1 MSFLYPH
8 VLWALLVPLLLAA
21 AALLRRRRA
30 GTAWRKLISPAH
42 EAELVTR
49 RAPWHRALGAAFAL
63 AALVAVIVAAARP
76 ICGYRE
82 AGFTTGSRNLLLA
95 LDISRSMETQ
105 DVKPSRLEEA
115 RAAAY
120 ELIEALP
127 EDKIGL
133 IVFSGE
139 ADLVVPLTYDH
150 TALLDALEQVDRSW
164 AGTGGTNFNKVLRK
178 AMQDF
183 SRSAPEGTNA
193 LVLLSDGEDTTDGEA
208 SVAQEAK
215 AKNLLVLAV
224 GIGTEAGGPIPD
236 PEGDN
241 GLWQDADGKHVI
253 SKLDADSLRAFAK
266 ETNGDFV
273 VMNSQTDLAAF
284 ARRAVRRINRHEE
297 EVSVNKVPNDRYA
310 WPAGAALLLLLAS
323 ILCATDWRLP
333 RRATLLTSAALLG
346 LNAAQAAPS
355 ATALEQY
362 RMGLETMGREKE
374 AAKGFFSE
382 ALLDEDRDLQAA
394 ALYEIGNTNT
404 QATFNEL
411 RALYAQPEPA
421 DDDPDTPA
429 AAPHQGP
436 SKKALQGIVDAL
448 KKDITSYDAA
458 LKLRPALRQ
467 ASANKAKV
475 EELIRVLEEEIKRE
489 DPPSEDQQD
498 QQNQDEQNQNNSD
511 TQNDSDQRDN
521 SDTQDNSDKQ
531 NDSDKQDN
539 SDKQNDSDKQDNSDK
554 QNDSD
559 KQDNSD
565 KQNDSDKQDNSDKQN
580 DSDKQENSGQQKQ
593 DDSEQQ
599 EQPQQ
604 NQAPQEQQP
613 QGPTEKEKA
622 EQRAAS
628 ILKMHLD
635 EEQGSPIPHAELPAR
650 PPKKDY

>member
-8 VLWALLVPLLLAA
+8 VLWALMVPLLLAA

-49 RAPWHRALGAAFAL
+49 RAPWHRALGAAFGLAAL
-63 AALVAVIVAAARP
+63 AALIIAAARP
-76 ICGYRE
+76 ISGYRE
-82 AGFTTGSRNLLLA
+82 AGFTAGSRNLLLA

-150 TALLDALEQVDRSW
+150 TALRDALEQVDRSW

-208 SVAQEAK
+208 SAAKEAK
-215 AKNLLVLAV
+215 EKNLLVIAV

-266 ETNGDFV
+266 ETEGDFV
-273 VMNSQTDLAAF
+273 HMNSQTDLAAF

-297 EVSVNKVPNDRYA
+297 EVSVTKVPNDRFE

-333 RRATLLTSAALLG
+333 RRAALLTAAVLLTAG
-346 LNAAQAAPS
+346 SAQAAPS
-355 ATALEQY
+355 AEALEHY
-362 RMGLETMGREKE
+362 RMGLESMGREKE

-382 ALLDEDRDLQAA
+382 ALLDSDRDLQAA

-404 QATFNEL
+404 QATFEEL
-411 RALYAQPEPA
+411 RALYAQPEAA
-421 DDDPDTPA
+421 DDDPDTPS
-429 AAPHQGP
+429 APAKGP
-436 SKKALQGIVDAL
+436 TKKALQGIVDSL
-448 KKDITSYDAA
+448 KEDIKSYDAA
-458 LKLRPALRQ
+458 LKLRPALQQ

-489 DPPSEDQQD
+489 EPPSDNQ
-498 QQNQDEQNQNNSD
+498 QDEQNQQD
-511 TQNDSDQRDN
+511 DSDN
-521 SDTQDNSDKQ
+521 SDNQENQDNQNQSDKQEGGDDQKNDERQ
-531 NDSDKQDN
+531 NDSDKQN
-539 SDKQNDSDKQDNSDK
+539 QGEQPNESDKQNPDDKQGDGDNQDK
-554 QNDSD
+554 GEQPNDSD
-559 KQDNSD
+559 RQD
-565 KQNDSDKQDNSDKQN
+565 KG
-580 DSDKQENSGQQKQ
+580 EPQQ
-593 DDSEQQ
+593 
-599 EQPQQ
+599 QPQEE
-604 NQAPQEQQP
+604 PQPQDKSDRQQP
-613 QGPTEKEKA
+613 QGPTEQEKA

-635 EEQGSPIPHAELPAR
+635 EEHGSPIPHAELPAR